1 MEEQLEKLMLAMLDK
16 QQAKGY
22 DPQNAKCILT
32 LIREFL
38 DEPAENTF
46 KRKTLLTIMFSNIL
60 ILCANEGVTSEELMN
75 FIQLDFENDNH
86 KTLPSMLN
94 SEYDRKLFEAS
105 CAALTGLLANPRI
118 KTHTLDQLS
127 IMAINRASN
136 LIDELNNK

>member
-1 MEEQLEKLMLAMLDK
+1 MEKLLEKLMFAMLDK

-22 DPQNAKCILT
+22 DQMNAKCILT
-32 LIREFL
+32 LIREYL
-38 DEPAENTF
+38 GEPVENSF

-75 FIQLDFENDNH
+75 FIQLDFENDINNR
-86 KTLPSMLN
+86 LSSRLN
-94 SEYDRKLFEAS
+94 AEYDQQLFTAS
-105 CAALTGLLANPRI
+105 CAAMTGLLANPRI

-127 IMAINRASN
+127 IMAINRAEN

>member
-1 MEEQLEKLMLAMLDK
+1 MEELLEKLMLAMLDK

-32 LIREFL
+32 MIREFL

-86 KTLPSMLN
+86 KTLPSRLN
-94 SEYDRKLFEAS
+94 LDYDQKLFEAS
-105 CAALTGLLANPRI
+105 CAAMTGYISSP
-118 KTHTLDQLS
+118 HTTTSTFEQIADKS
-127 IMAINRASN
+127 VFAAKI
-136 LIDELNNK
+136 LIDTLNKE